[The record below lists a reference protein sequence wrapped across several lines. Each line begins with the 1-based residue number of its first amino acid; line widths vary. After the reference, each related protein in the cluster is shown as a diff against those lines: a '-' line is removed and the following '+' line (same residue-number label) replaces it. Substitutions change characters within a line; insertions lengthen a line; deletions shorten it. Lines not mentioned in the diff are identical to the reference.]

1 MSGVFPPQAESRS
14 ASGSGG
20 LRLVVMGVCGAGKS
34 TVSALLAA
42 RLGGVYLD
50 ADDLHSPA
58 NKAKMAAGVPLTDA
72 DRAPWLAAVASALAS
87 GSASA
92 PAPAPAPAPA
102 AVVIACSALR
112 RVYRDVLAAAV
123 PGRVAFVHLR
133 GSREL
138 VAARLAA
145 RSGHYMPPSLLD
157 SQLAL
162 CEELAADERGV
173 AVDITP
179 PAAEV
184 AAAALAALAA
194 LDAARAA
201 P

>member
-1 MSGVFPPQAESRS
+1 MAAPPAAASDPGGV
-14 ASGSGG
+14 
-20 LRLVVMGVCGAGKS
+20 RLPVVVMGVCGAGKS

-42 RLGGVYLD
+42 KLGGVYLD

-87 GSASA
+87 GRASASA
-92 PAPAPAPAPA
+92 PAALTTAPA

-112 RVYRDVLAAAV
+112 RMYRDVLAAAV

-145 RSGHYMPPSLLD
+145 RSGHYMPASLLD

-173 AVDITP
+173 AVDIAP
-179 PAAEV
+179 PADEV
-184 AAAALAALAA
+184 AAAAVLALAA
-194 LDAARAA
+194 LDAAHAA
-201 P
+201 L